1 VKSVAQISV
10 FDRFDV
16 AKPLAACGI
25 EVRTVRVP
33 KAQDFA
39 TGYELAQWAISRF
52 RSYCALKGKKWLPE
66 LIFSSDDHLTTGM
79 IVAFY
84 EAGIR
89 IPEDV
94 RLVTLANTGYGPVFS
109 RPLTRMEYDGSA
121 IGKTLTEC
129 ILSYLR
135 TGDFPQN
142 AVVGPRYVRGET
154 F

>member
-1 VKSVAQISV
+1 
-10 FDRFDV
+10 
-16 AKPLAACGI
+16 
-25 EVRTVRVP
+25 
-33 KAQDFA
+33 
-39 TGYELAQWAISRF
+39 
-52 RSYCALKGKKWLPE
+52 
-66 LIFSSDDHLTTGM
+66 M
-79 IVAFY
+79 IAAFY

-142 AVVGPRYVRGET
+142 VVVGPRYVRGET